1 MAKRNIQWDYDAWQ
15 DYLYWQTHDKAVI
28 KKINSLIEAALRD
41 PFTGIGQPEG
51 LKGNLSGFWSRR
63 INGEHRLVYAVE
75 EKTIVIISCKNHYEG

>member
-1 MAKRNIQWDYDAWQ
+1 MSKRNIQWDYDAWQ
-15 DYLYWQTHDKAVI
+15 DYLYWQTHDKTII

-41 PFTGIGQPEG
+41 PYVGIGQPEG

-75 EKTIVIISCKNHYEG
+75 ETTIIIISCKGHYE